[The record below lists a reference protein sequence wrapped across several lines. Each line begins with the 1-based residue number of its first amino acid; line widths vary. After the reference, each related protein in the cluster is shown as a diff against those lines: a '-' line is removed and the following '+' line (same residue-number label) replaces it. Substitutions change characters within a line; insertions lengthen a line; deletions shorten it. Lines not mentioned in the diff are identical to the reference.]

1 MITERHM
8 NSKCRDSGLMTLM
21 IIGEPA
27 SKANSRRL
35 VTINNRAAFIKSK
48 KALSYS
54 KDFEK
59 QCPVLDDLYEGD
71 LAVAMKIYYQSR
83 RPDLDESLILDLLQ
97 GKVYKS
103 DRSVKL
109 RHTEW
114 GLDRKYPRTYIVLG
128 ALDKK
133 DEIIST
139 LREIVKKEGD
149 NESELSI

>member
-1 MITERHM
+1 MDSMCH
-8 NSKCRDSGLMTLM
+8 DSGLITLM
-21 IIGEPA
+21 ITGEPA

-59 QCPVLDDLYEGD
+59 QCPVLDDLYEED

-97 GKVYKS
+97 GKVYKN

-109 RHTEW
+109 RYTEW
-114 GLDRKYPRTYIVLG
+114 GLDREYPRTYIVLG
-128 ALDKK
+128 ILDKR

-139 LREIVKKEGD
+139 LRELVKKEGD
-149 NESELSI
+149 NESGSNI

>member
-1 MITERHM
+1 MD
-8 NSKCRDSGLMTLM
+8 SKCSDSDLTTLM

-48 KALSYS
+48 KAISYS

-59 QCPVLDDLYEGD
+59 QCPVLDNLYEED

-97 GKVYKS
+97 GKAYQN
-103 DRSVKL
+103 DRCVKL
-109 RHTEW
+109 RYTEW
-114 GLDRKYPRTYIVLG
+114 GLDREYPRTYIVLG
-128 ALDKK
+128 ALDKVDK
-133 DEIIST
+133 IIST
-139 LREIVKKEGD
+139 LRKIVKKEGD
-149 NESELSI
+149 SESGLNI